1 MCKSLKAKVDEGET
15 STSSDP
21 GRSGFEHKPTQ
32 TETPQPLSGVKL
44 PKSPADWSEAN
55 TAQSNNK
62 KKELKQLK
70 AQNCNNVFNTHISK
84 LSKLIRERLR
94 LKSSKKT
101 CSAMDTNQFNN
112 NFWRACKSSFSSS
125 TNVAPQFNVAD
136 GETFFRNGL
145 IADARSSFQIGFI
158 PCRNRQLRVTSL
170 NRHIRKSWRLFEGA
184 RRKPYLVRWTKFRL
198 LR

>member
-1 MCKSLKAKVDEGET
+1 MHAYKYRYMLHTPLGMVRIEISIEPTL
-15 STSSDP
+15 
-21 GRSGFEHKPTQ
+21 GRHCTIKQ
-32 TETPQPLSGVKL
+32 Q
-44 PKSPADWSEAN
+44 
-55 TAQSNNK
+55 

-101 CSAMDTNQFNN
+101 CSAMGTNQFNN

-125 TNVAPQFNVAD
+125 TNVAPQYNVAD

-145 IADARSSFQIGFI
+145 IADARSSFQFPDWIHPLPEPSVKGDI
-158 PCRNRQLRVTSL
+158 DKPTYKEVVAIVRRCKAKATPCPLD
-170 NRHIRKSWRLFEGA
+170 
-184 RRKPYLVRWTKFRL
+184 
-198 LR
+198 